1 MTGRLV
7 LRRTWAAALGVV
19 VAVFALEAIVRI
31 ADPRALMAPW
41 QDDIR
46 GVTVPKPEMTG
57 RFAVPG
63 RFDTTFTIHARF
75 RSRRPVALEPPP
87 ERQRIAVLGDSA
99 TFGWGAADDET
110 YPAVLERLLRSR
122 LRAAHS
128 PGDVE
133 VLNAGVIGT
142 GTGEQALWYDLW
154 VRQYRPSVTLL
165 TVFWNDVDDD
175 LVGGFFVRSGS
186 KVSPTPLEVLDRGLS
201 TIRLTRRVAN
211 AVPGFAWASQ
221 HSHFL
226 AWIRQRPT
234 TFFESAHARAV
245 GAPAESRS
253 PNPESRLASEGDARF
268 RLEGLPLLD
277 GEVIWLRNRVR
288 ANGSQLAVVFL
299 PSAEAIEPG
308 WPQAVEVRQKSALIA
323 SALAA
328 MASRIQIPFADLTPA
343 IQRRSLREHL
353 YFAKDPHPNPS
364 GYRAIADAAAT
375 FLIQR
380 GLVH

>member
-1 MTGRLV
+1 VTGRIV
-7 LRRTWAAALGVV
+7 LRRAWAAALGVV
-19 VAVFALEAIVRI
+19 VALLALEAIVRT

-46 GVTVPKPEMTG
+46 GVTVPKAEMAG
-57 RFAVPG
+57 RFAIPN
-63 RFDTTFTIHARF
+63 RFDTTFTLHARF
-75 RSRRPVALEPPP
+75 RSLRPVALDPSPGC
-87 ERQRIAVLGDSA
+87 QRIAVLGDSA
-99 TFGWGAADDET
+99 TFGWGAEDDET
-110 YPAVLERLLRSR
+110 YPAVLDRLLRSR

-186 KVSPTPLEVLDRGLS
+186 DVAPTPLEVLDRGLS
-201 TIRLTRRVAN
+201 AIRRTRRVAN

-221 HSHFL
+221 HSHLL

-245 GAPAESRS
+245 GAPAESRLRS
-253 PNPESRLASEGDARF
+253 DSAARF
-268 RLEGLPLLD
+268 RLEGLPLFE
-277 GEVIWLRNRVR
+277 GEVAWLRDRVK

-308 WPQAVEVRQKSALIA
+308 WPQAVEVRQKSALIT
-323 SALAA
+323 SALAQ
-328 MASRIQIPFADLTPA
+328 MSSRNQIPFADLTPA
-343 IQRRSLREHL
+343 IQRRSLHERL

-380 GLVH
+380 GLVR